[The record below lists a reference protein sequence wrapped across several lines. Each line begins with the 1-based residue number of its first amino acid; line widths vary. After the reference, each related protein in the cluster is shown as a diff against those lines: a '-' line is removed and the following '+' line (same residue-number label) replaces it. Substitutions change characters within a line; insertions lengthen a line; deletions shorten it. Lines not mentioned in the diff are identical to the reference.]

1 MFHYERCG
9 ADRFRVLCS
18 AVLEP
23 DHPGLVTLGHGA
35 TGTGRQGFDRSPTIA
50 GRACAHVAF
59 SPTLAL
65 DGTAEWLLASLA
77 SELPRIRH
85 AAVRGASRFIVVT
98 NVSRPDSE
106 ALEGPGSV
114 HAWLAEN
121 CPIPA
126 SCLWREDLDRR
137 IDWGSPTI
145 KLAHPEI
152 LEPGV
157 VSTVVAGMLDG
168 LAEPASQSLTAFV
181 RRQSDRAAARSGFF
195 VDVPDHSGLG
205 AAGVLLSDAAGNAPW
220 RVLVG
225 DPGSGKSVVAEHV
238 CQVHRARLLGD
249 DRSLEPA
256 GPREVRTA
264 FRLPISVDAREYA
277 DHLRAGG
284 TGPARPGTEPFARF
298 LGALIGGFLPGE
310 PLTPEEVRTIL
321 LRVPV
326 LVVIDRLDE
335 LGHRATREQ
344 VTGTALDYL
353 AQLRALGADIQVIV
367 ASRPEAYGPLP
378 DSARLHALRLAPL
391 TTEAIIELVERWLDA
406 RPYDHEAG
414 VLQAIADGLELTD
427 FRSLAATPL
436 HLTLALERLADSG
449 STLPGRRADF
459 FERGADGGVPEAR
472 STSILREHRHLVPEL
487 LHHLAWV
494 LQCESESGQ
503 SSGTIDANELVLV
516 VQSFLADR
524 DEPREL
530 ATALF
535 DAIECLPVLVEGLDG
550 RFGFREH
557 YVRELLCARHLFR
570 SAPVSS
576 AGRRGTDDRSARFAV
591 LAANPQW
598 TNVARFFAGFYEPGA
613 LPALIANLTKTIAS
627 RDLAISTRGRELGG
641 ILLADR
647 VFRDRGAL
655 RDALVCALYDRLGVR
670 LAALGALGIG
680 YRAPETDCGR
690 GILRNLLLRE
700 HVLSDTPAIPAI
712 ARLLSPIG
720 GQGLWGEL
728 VAPLAARTGADR
740 TALLSAAFAAD
751 AHLGVPATEIDAV
764 VNDDSPTPHDLHARL
779 AALLDTTT
787 TAFSHS
793 PRLAHDLIAG
803 LLRWG
808 PSGSSHASGSLRH
821 FATVLG
827 EGDDT
832 VSIIEQLAVSRD
844 YGRAAEAVEA
854 IRAEFGDSWATFAL
868 AAATCGIPRL
878 SEIRVEAHSL
888 LDARLPL
895 CNRALAAR
903 VWRGSE
909 LWWAEELARAGNVS
923 ERMFW
928 VAVLVSWG
936 NSHHVSTQLPAI
948 DSVLAE
954 LDAEQLRLVIDA
966 VRAAREA
973 REAHGGR
980 HRPPVLLPE
989 SVGDRTALLVALS
1002 FGSPSL
1008 ASIATGRGTS
1018 ELVAR
1023 CARQS
1028 LIRQRVSAFESWDAL
1043 GESAAVRWVAAVAA
1057 ARLLGDE
1064 LSPAVA
1070 DRASRGT
1077 MRLAAARRV
1086 LLATD
1091 DHPAV
1096 LVESALRSI
1105 QSARRPTSVGEA
1117 ALGWSL

>member
-1 MFHYERCG
+1 MYHYERCG
-9 ADRFRVLCS
+9 ADRFRALCS

-23 DHPGLVTLGHGA
+23 DHEGLVTFGRGA
-35 TGTGRQGFDRSPTIA
+35 TGTGRQGFDRYPTTA
-50 GRACAHVAF
+50 GGTCLHVAF
-59 SPTLAL
+59 SPTSAP
-65 DGTAEWLLASLA
+65 DDTTGWLLASLE
-77 SELPRIRH
+77 SQLPRIRQ
-85 AAVRGASRFIVVT
+85 AAGHGARRFIVVT
-98 NVSRPDSE
+98 NASRPDSV
-106 ALEGPGSV
+106 ALGGPGSV

-126 SCLWREDLDRR
+126 NFLWREDLDRR
-137 IDWGSPTI
+137 IDWGAATV
-145 KLAHPEI
+145 KLAYPEI
-152 LEPGV
+152 LDPGAV
-157 VSTVVAGMLDG
+157 GTLIAGMFG
-168 LAEPASQSLTAFV
+168 GTAEHASQSVTAFLE
-181 RRQSDRAAARSGFF
+181 RQFGGTAALSGVF
-195 VDVPDHSGLG
+195 VDVPESSGLG
-205 AAGVLLSDAAGNAPW
+205 AAEVLLSDAPGDAPW

-225 DPGSGKSVVAEHV
+225 DPGAGKSVIAEYV

-249 DRSLEPA
+249 DRSPDSGDLHDIRA
-256 GPREVRTA
+256 A
-264 FRLPISVDAREYA
+264 FRLPISIDARGYA
-277 DHLRAGG
+277 DHLRAAGSA
-284 TGPARPGTEPFARF
+284 PARHGTAPFGDF
-298 LGALIGGFLPGE
+298 LGALIGGFLPGG
-310 PLTPEEVRTIL
+310 PLTADDVRTIL

-335 LGHRATREQ
+335 LGHHATREQ
-344 VTGTALDYL
+344 VTKTALDFL
-353 AQLRALGADIQVIV
+353 AALRAAGADIQVIV
-367 ASRPEAYGPLP
+367 TSRPEAYGPLP
-378 DSARLHALRLAPL
+378 DSARLQALRLAPL
-391 TTEAIIELVERWLDA
+391 TTEAIIALVERWLDT
-406 RPYDHEAG
+406 RPAHREAG

-449 STLPGRRADF
+449 SPLPGRRADF
-459 FERGADGGVPEAR
+459 FERCTDGTIPDAR
-472 STSILREHRHLVPEL
+472 STTILREHRHLVPDL
-487 LHHLAWV
+487 VHHLAWV
-494 LQCESESGQ
+494 LECGSESGR
-503 SSGTIDANELVLV
+503 SSGTIDSNELASV
-516 VQSFLADR
+516 VRSFLVGR
-524 DEPREL
+524 GEPHEL
-530 ATALF
+530 GTALI
-535 DAIECLPVLVEGLDG
+535 DAIECLPVLAEGRDG

-557 YVRELLCARHLFR
+557 HVREFLCARHLFR
-570 SAPVSS
+570 SSPVLP
-576 AGRRGTDDRSARFAV
+576 AGRRGIDDRSARFAV
-591 LAANPQW
+591 LAANPKW
-598 TNVARFFAGFYEPGA
+598 TNVARFYAGFYEPGA
-613 LPALIANLTKTIAS
+613 LPSLLANLTKAIAS
-627 RDLAISTRGRELGG
+627 RDVTVSTRGREIGG

-647 VFRDRGAL
+647 VFRDRSEL
-655 RDALVCALYDRLGVR
+655 RDALAHALFDKLGIR
-670 LAALGALGIG
+670 LAALGPIGIG
-680 YRAPETDCGR
+680 YRPPETDCGR
-690 GILRNLLLRE
+690 GILRNLVLRE
-700 HVLSDTPAIPAI
+700 HVLSDTPAVPAT
-712 ARLLSPIG
+712 ARLLAPIG
-720 GQGLWGEL
+720 GQGLWGEF
-728 VAPLAARTGADR
+728 LAHLGARAGADR
-740 TALLSAAFAAD
+740 TALLSAAFSAG
-751 AHLGVPATEIDAV
+751 AHLGVPAEEIEAV
-764 VNDDSPTPHDLHARL
+764 VNDDAPTPHELHARL
-779 AALLDTTT
+779 EALLDTTT

-808 PSGSSHASGSLRH
+808 PSGASGASGSLRR
-821 FATVLG
+821 FAAVLG

-832 VSIIEQLAVSRD
+832 VSMIEQLATSRD
-844 YGRAAEAVEA
+844 YPRAAIAVEA

-895 CNRALAAR
+895 CDRALAAR

-936 NSHHVSTQLPAI
+936 NSHHVSTNLPAI

-966 VRAAREA
+966 VRAALEA

-1018 ELVAR
+1018 DLVAR

-1105 QSARRPTSVGEA
+1105 QSAPRPTSVGEA